1 MFYMDRIIK
10 KLLGISVLVLL
21 FSSNAHASKLNF
33 LYDSWVSIKY
43 FIYADRS
50 HDDNLLTILPSLIW
64 EWRAGIIGFLLVF
77 IIIRVFEIIKK
88 RSKKNKKNDHSKI

>member
-1 MFYMDRIIK
+1 MDRIIK

-50 HDDNLLTILPSLIW
+50 HDDNLITILPSLIW
-64 EWRAGIIGFLLVF
+64 EWRAAIIGFVFVF
-77 IIIRVFEIIKK
+77 IIIRVIEIIKK
-88 RSKKNKKNDHSKI
+88 RSKKNDHSKIK

>member
-10 KLLGISVLVLL
+10 KLLGISVLILL

-50 HDDNLLTILPSLIW
+50 HDDNLITILSSLIW
-64 EWRAGIIGFLLVF
+64 EWRAAIIGFVFVF
-77 IIIRVFEIIKK
+77 IIIRVIEIIKK
-88 RSKKNKKNDHSKI
+88 RSKKNDHSKIK

>member
-1 MFYMDRIIK
+1 MDRIIK
-10 KLLGISVLVLL
+10 KLLGISVLILL

-50 HDDNLLTILPSLIW
+50 HDDNLITILSSLIW
-64 EWRAGIIGFLLVF
+64 EWRAAIIGFVFVF
-77 IIIRVFEIIKK
+77 IIIRVIEIIKK
-88 RSKKNKKNDHSKI
+88 RSKKNDHSKIK

>member
-1 MFYMDRIIK
+1 MDRIVK

-33 LYDSWVSIKY
+33 LYDSWLSIKY

-88 RSKKNKKNDHSKI
+88 RSKKIKNDHSKI

>member
-1 MFYMDRIIK
+1 MDRIIK

-77 IIIRVFEIIKK
+77 IIIRVFEIIKRK
-88 RSKKNKKNDHSKI
+88 SKK

>member
-1 MFYMDRIIK
+1 MFYIDRIIK

-88 RSKKNKKNDHSKI
+88 RSKKNKK

>member
-1 MFYMDRIIK
+1 MK
-10 KLLGISVLVLL
+10 KHLGIIVLGVL
-21 FSSNAHASKLNF
+21 FSSNAYASKLNF

-50 HDDNLLTILPSLIW
+50 HDDSLFTILPSLIW
-64 EWRAGIIGFLLVF
+64 EWRGAIIGFVVVF
-77 IIIRVFEIIKK
+77 IIIRLFEIIKK

>member
-1 MFYMDRIIK
+1 MDRIIK

-88 RSKKNKKNDHSKI
+88 RSKKKKK

>member
-88 RSKKNKKNDHSKI
+88 RSKKNKK

>member
-1 MFYMDRIIK
+1 MDRIVK

-88 RSKKNKKNDHSKI
+88 RSKKNKK

>member
-1 MFYMDRIIK
+1 MDRIIK

-88 RSKKNKKNDHSKI
+88 RSKKNKK